1 MYLNDVFKIEAD
13 NKVKS
18 HHYVVVVHSGKSR
31 IGVVVDALLGEEE
44 VVVKSFGSLIG
55 DIPGISSAA
64 ILGDGHVALIVDI
77 IGLLKLSGIH

>member
-1 MYLNDVFKIEAD
+1 M
-13 NKVKS
+13 
-18 HHYVVVVHSGKSR
+18 
-31 IGVVVDALLGEEE
+31 DALLGEEE

-77 IGLLKLSGIH
+77 VGLLKLSGIH